1 MGETV
6 GRAVGETVGLTD
18 VGAKDIEGAAK
29 REKVIIF
36 LTKNEITYKLWSDET
51 LVKEL
56 ESYSVVLLE
65 TQRLFTTNEMDS
77 LRVDVV
83 IDASNK

>member
-6 GRAVGETVGLTD
+6 GRVVGETVGLTD

-36 LTKNEITYKLWSDET
+36 RTKNASTYKLWSDET
-51 LVKEL
+51 LGKEL
-56 ESYSVVLLE
+56 ESC
-65 TQRLFTTNEMDS
+65 
-77 LRVDVV
+77 
-83 IDASNK
+83 